1 MFCERCGLP
10 LLGTET
16 FCPQCGTPL
25 PTRKGEA
32 ELPAAEGAAREGLE
46 ATDSAV
52 ESGWRGSRRRS
63 RQPAAA
69 EPPEAEVV
77 DVPLGPSAAEAPA
90 VETSGPTPTPEAGTA
105 TQPTRLEAARQRL
118 LRSGLIG
125 PMGLGMLAGCLV
137 FFIIT
142 LGVAGVYQGLRLRNM
157 NQVEAAAEHYRLGL
171 MHLEKGMYELAAA
184 EFEYALRLRPDYP
197 EAQQKLIE
205 ARSKAS
211 PVPSPT
217 GSQSQSQPSTL
228 LAEGR
233 AAYER
238 GAWEEAISKLEALRA
253 LDPAYEQSAVERL
266 LVSAYTNSGL
276 RLVNDGSMEEAIR
289 RFTQALALQP
299 DNPDAQLQLRLA
311 TLYQSGMSVWGVDW
325 KKTLEDLSA
334 VYALKPD
341 YRDTAERLQRAYVE
355 AGDAASSQSAWCDAV
370 EYYKAALDL
379 SSSPDV
385 AAKRDEATQRC
396 ASPGGTPVPSGTFV
410 GTFVGLEDNRQRTT
424 DWSCVRGRVVDAS
437 GQGVPNV
444 KVEISAFDW
453 SSVHVTDGEG
463 YYTFEFLANDGITF
477 TVSLVDLPMQPV
489 DVPAK
494 FGWASVANF
503 AQKP

>member
-25 PTRKGEA
+25 PQRTPAAGTAAEAGAGQEPEA
-32 ELPAAEGAAREGLE
+32 EMPPEEGQKQRP
-46 ATDSAV
+46 
-52 ESGWRGSRRRS
+52 RKRSRR
-63 RQPAAA
+63 PAG
-69 EPPEAEVV
+69 PELPEVEVV
-77 DVPLGPSAAEAPA
+77 DVPLGPPAPETPPEEVVSPQAPAAEAPA
-90 VETSGPTPTPEAGTA
+90 PVP
-105 TQPTRLEAARQRL
+105 PTRLETAKRRL
-118 LRSGLIG
+118 LQSRLIG

-137 FFIIT
+137 FFIIA
-142 LGVAGVYQGLRLRNM
+142 LGVAGVYQGLRLRNA
-157 NQVEAAAEHYRLGL
+157 NQAEAAAEHYRLGL
-171 MHLEKGMYELAAA
+171 MHMEKGAYELAAA
-184 EFEYALRLRPDYP
+184 EFEYALRLRPDFP

-217 GSQSQSQPSTL
+217 GPTSQSEPSTL

-238 GAWEEAISKLEALRA
+238 GAWDEAIQKLEALRA
-253 LDPAYEQSAVERL
+253 LDPAYEQSSVERL
-266 LVSAYTNSGL
+266 LVAAYTNSGL
-276 RLVNDGSMEEAIR
+276 RLVNEGSMEEAIR

-311 TLYQSGMSVWGVDW
+311 TLYQSGISVWGIDW

-355 AGDAASSQSAWCDAV
+355 AGDAAGSQSAWCVAV

-379 SSSPDV
+379 SSSPEV

-396 ASPGGTPVPSGTFV
+396 ASPEGTPVPSGTFV
-410 GTFVGLEDNRQRTT
+410 GTFAGLEDNRQRTT
-424 DWSCVRGRVVDAS
+424 EWACVRGRVVDSS
-437 GQGVPNV
+437 GQGVPSA
-444 KVEISAFDW
+444 KVRLSAFDW
-453 SSVHVTDGEG
+453 SSVHTTDGEG

-477 TVSLVDLPMQPV
+477 TVSLVDLPVQPV